1 MNIFKQPILLVE
13 DNDDDVFFMKR
24 ALKEAGL
31 ENPVHRVGD
40 GQEGVDYL
48 AGKGPFSDRSRYP
61 APALVLL
68 DLQMPKK
75 TGLEVLEWIKTRP
88 ELATL
93 IVVVLTTSEHP
104 KDITQAYKLGAR
116 SYLVKPP
123 TTHQLKELVEALKV
137 CWVGYNEGES
147 EMRSSQPEA

>member
-1 MNIFKQPILLVE
+1 MWTWQGSVARSGFWSMNIFKQPILLVE
-13 DNDDDVFFMKR
+13 VNDDDVFFMKR

-88 ELATL
+88 ELA
-93 IVVVLTTSEHP
+93 
-104 KDITQAYKLGAR
+104 
-116 SYLVKPP
+116 
-123 TTHQLKELVEALKV
+123 
-137 CWVGYNEGES
+137 
-147 EMRSSQPEA
+147 